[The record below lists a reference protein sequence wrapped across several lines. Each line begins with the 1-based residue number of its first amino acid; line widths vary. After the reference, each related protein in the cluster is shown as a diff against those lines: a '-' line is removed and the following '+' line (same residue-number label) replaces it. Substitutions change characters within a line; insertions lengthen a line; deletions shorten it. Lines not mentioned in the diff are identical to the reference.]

1 MITSIVVGFDGSEAA
16 ARALQ
21 MGCALA
27 LKFDA
32 KLEVSHT
39 PLAETVTYA
48 AEAISGFY
56 VGPTAVHDEMLLEAA
71 EKMAERARDI
81 AAEAGMAGVEV
92 HIGHGDPAENVLAR
106 AKAILSD
113 LESGAPLPGGRPASL
128 RGRAQ
133 LELFAAPAAARE
145 PSAVER
151 TLREL
156 DVDRLRPLDA
166 LVTLARLKDM
176 LET

>member
-81 AAEAGMAGVEV
+81 AAEAGMADVEV

-106 AKAILSD
+106 AKAAHAD
-113 LESGAPLPGGRPASL
+113 LIVTGRRGLGAVKG
-128 RGRAQ
+128 
-133 LELFAAPAAARE
+133 LFLGSTSQTISKGATC
-145 PSAVER
+145 AVL
-151 TLREL
+151 T
-156 DVDRLRPLDA
+156 V
-166 LVTLARLKDM
+166 V
-176 LET
+176 